1 MDYIK
6 TNSIGLLVVAVF
18 ALGGILGWFQPSVAV
33 YPNVNVDS
41 GDTFGN
47 SSDVTTITNPWT
59 FEENVTLSTA
69 TFTNTGGTSVLGAAS
84 FAGLVTLNAGQLRS
98 YTNATTSNASL
109 ALIQADI
116 LNYDT
121 VLMTPQG
128 SQSTI
133 TFPASSTLT
142 SFVPTAGD
150 MAKQCWFNATTTTTN
165 LGMITFAAGTGI
177 DLELASSTATQPL
190 LTLRGTDSAC
200 FNFIRKANTDI
211 VMQMTTFTDGD

>member
-1 MDYIK
+1 MKHLDIK
-6 TNSIGLLVVAVF
+6 SVIAGALGGLLVLF
-18 ALGGILGWFQPSVAV
+18 GGMFVG
-33 YPNVNVDS
+33 
-41 GDTFGN
+41 GDDNSFGN
-47 SSDVTTITNPWT
+47 ADDATTITNPWT

-98 YTNATTSNASL
+98 YSNSTTSNASL

-121 VLMTPQG
+121 VLMTLAVG
-128 SQSTI
+128 GVTV
-133 TFPASSTLT
+133 TFPATSTLT

-150 MAKQCWFNATTTTTN
+150 MAQQCWFNATTTTGSVG
-165 LGMITFAAGTGI
+165 LITFAGGTGM
-177 DLELASSTATQPL
+177 DVELASTTAALPL
-190 LTLRGTDSAC
+190 LTVPATDSAC
-200 FNFIRKANTDI
+200 FTFIRKTNTDI